1 MITTLWH
8 WTFGSILCSLILV
21 YIIRPVS
28 ECVLVTLASS
38 FDAVRSYPKS
48 AKTPAEIDSCGCSNQ
63 RIADTSDLHLGT
75 HKPSN
80 PLPVLKLFLTA
91 KMTPRALNF
100 GAGPSALPEAVLREA
115 GEALLDFQGT
125 GMGIA
130 EISHRSKEFKNYIQG
145 VESDIRKLL
154 KVPES
159 HVILFTQGGGCA
171 QFSAVVLNMLAAHH
185 DQHPALTSE
194 QRSMDYI
201 VTGSWSDKAAKEAK
215 RLGGAKVNVIVDSR
229 KFSEQGKFDNIPS
242 HKNDTYKFSE
252 NPVLIYY
259 CANETVDGV
268 EFAREEDKET
278 SFPFHLLPKNPPLV
292 GDYSSSFMSHPIP
305 HLADHAIIYAGA
317 QKNLGPA
324 GLTVLIVR
332 KDCIVDVDKAARNGA
347 IPIPLCTAYSTLA
360 NHQSLYN
367 TPPVLS
373 IYISG
378 LVLKRMIQEFG
389 EDAMEKYAQFSANKS
404 KMVYDALEKGVQRQ
418 VFRKKVKE
426 GSGSQMNVVFDVIGE
441 GKLDEFIAGAEAR
454 NMKGLRGHR

>member
-1 MITTLWH
+1 
-8 WTFGSILCSLILV
+8 
-21 YIIRPVS
+21 
-28 ECVLVTLASS
+28 
-38 FDAVRSYPKS
+38 
-48 AKTPAEIDSCGCSNQ
+48 
-63 RIADTSDLHLGT
+63 
-75 HKPSN
+75 
-80 PLPVLKLFLTA
+80 
-91 KMTPRALNF
+91 MTPRALNF

-185 DQHPALTSE
+185 GQHPALTSE

-347 IPIPLCTAYSTLA
+347 IPTPLCTAYSTLA

-389 EDAMEKYAQFSANKS
+389 EGAMEKYAQFSANKS